1 MLMSAMIT
9 LRDDKVFEEEA
20 VLQLYRRNAWSSAKK
35 PAQLLAALRQSHSL
49 ILAFADTRLVGLGN
63 ALSDGHLVVY
73 YPHLLVDPDYQGQGV
88 GRLIM
93 EQMQQRYGHLHQQ
106 MLTADA
112 GAANFYKR
120 CGFEQAGDTV
130 PMWIYKGHE
139 HG

>member
-1 MLMSAMIT
+1 MPETIS
-9 LRDDKVFEEEA
+9 LRDDKVFEDEA
-20 VLQLYRRNAWSSAKK
+20 VLHLYQRHAWSAAQK
-35 PAQLLAALRQSHSL
+35 PKQLLAALRQSHSL
-49 ILAFADTRLVGLGN
+49 ILAFAGTKLVGLGS

-93 EQMQQRYGHLHQQ
+93 EQMQKRYGHLHQQ

-112 GAANFYKR
+112 GAVDFYKR
-120 CGFEQAGDTV
+120 CGFEQAGDTT
-130 PMWIYKGHE
+130 PMWIYQGHE